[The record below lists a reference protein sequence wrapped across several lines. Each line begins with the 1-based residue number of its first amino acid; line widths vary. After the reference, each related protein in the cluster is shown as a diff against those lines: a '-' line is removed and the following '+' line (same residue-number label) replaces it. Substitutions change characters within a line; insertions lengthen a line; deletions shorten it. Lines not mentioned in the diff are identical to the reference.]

1 MEIKVKRLGLAAYV
15 KMSGASFIAHEK
27 DPDTRR
33 YMFVFDSNKSL
44 AEWEVEYANSCCS
57 LHDSEVM
64 SLRKFMK

>member
-15 KMSGASFIAHEK
+15 KMCGAGFIAHEK
-27 DPDTRR
+27 DKSTGR
-33 YMFVFDSNKSL
+33 YVFVFESDKSL
-44 AEWEVEYANSCCS
+44 PEWEVEYANSCCS